1 MKKILLITIIGILF
15 ANCADKK
22 DKLDATETIKSKKT
36 KSESEIKL
44 EYIDRWNKIELAQ
57 TDDEFG
63 EWGGNSDIIIVYS
76 DGEKIYANY
85 SRYLGSYEPPKPPKE
100 NEEPKIWYEYKELEK
115 TIDSVELNSEQ
126 IELIENAIM
135 ELTKL
140 KINSKTYPS
149 HSGIVNTV
157 ISRDSSLIIEDYP
170 SNKWESFQR
179 LKKSIADK

>member
-1 MKKILLITIIGILF
+1 MKKILFIFIFGILLT
-15 ANCADKK
+15 NCADKK
-22 DKLDATETIKSKKT
+22 DKPEKT
-36 KSESEIKL
+36 KITKSDKAKSEKEI
-44 EYIDRWNKIELAQ
+44 EYIDRWNQIELAQ

-63 EWGGNSDIIIVYS
+63 EWGGNSDIIVIFS

-100 NEEPKIWYEYKELEK
+100 NEAPKKWYEYKEIESR
-115 TIDSVELNSEQ
+115 IDSIELNSEQ
-126 IELIENAIM
+126 IELIENAIL

-170 SNKWESFQR
+170 SKEWKSFQN
-179 LKKSIADK
+179 LKKSITEK

>member
-1 MKKILLITIIGILF
+1 MKKILLILIIGILF
-15 ANCADKK
+15 ANCANKNDKQ
-22 DKLDATETIKSKKT
+22 DATEVTNLEKAKAGSQ
-36 KSESEIKL
+36 IKL
-44 EYIDRWNKIELAQ
+44 EYIDRWNQVELTQ

-63 EWGGNSDIIIVYS
+63 EWGGNSDIIVIYS

-85 SRYLGSYEPPKPPKE
+85 SRYLGSYEPPKPPNE
-100 NEEPKIWYEYKELEK
+100 NEKTKKWYEYKELEK

-126 IELIENAIM
+126 IELIESAII

-140 KINSKTYPS
+140 KINSKTYPA

-170 SNKWESFQR
+170 SKEWQSFQY
-179 LKKSIADK
+179 LKKSITDK

>member
-1 MKKILLITIIGILF
+1 MIIGILF
-15 ANCADKK
+15 TNCADKK
-22 DKLDATETIKSKKT
+22 DKLDVAETIKLEKT
-36 KSESEIKL
+36 ETEKEFKL
-44 EYIDRWNKIELAQ
+44 EYIDRWNKIELTQ

-85 SRYLGSYEPPKPPKE
+85 SRYLGSYEPPKPSKE
-100 NEEPKIWYEYKELEK
+100 NEELKKWYEYKELEN
-115 TIDSVELNSEQ
+115 TIDSVELNRKQ
-126 IELIENAIM
+126 LELIENAIM

-170 SNKWESFQR
+170 SNKWETFQR
-179 LKKSIADK
+179 LKKSITDE